1 VQRLQLV
8 AVRVA
13 VERLAHAV
21 GVRETLVGLEPDL
34 LLMESQTMKGQMQ
47 GMLFPVRVAAT
58 LVTAFSG
65 LGLALA
71 AVGLYGILAFAV
83 AERTREIGIRMA
95 IGARPG
101 TVIRLVLRQ
110 GLGLAAAGLVVGSL
124 LGALA
129 TRLVAGAL
137 YGVSVA
143 DPIAWG
149 TAAAVLL
156 AAAMAAN
163 AVPAYR
169 AVRID
174 PVRALRN

>member
-1 VQRLQLV
+1 
-8 AVRVA
+8 
-13 VERLAHAV
+13 
-21 GVRETLVGLEPDL
+21 
-34 LLMESQTMKGQMQ
+34 
-47 GMLFPVRVAAT
+47 
-58 LVTAFSG
+58 
-65 LGLALA
+65 
-71 AVGLYGILAFAV
+71 
-83 AERTREIGIRMA
+83 MA

-101 TVIRLVLRQ
+101 TVVRLVLRQ

-129 TRLVAGAL
+129 TRMVAGAL

-149 TAAAVLL
+149 SAAAVLF
-156 AAAMAAN
+156 AAAMIAN

-174 PVRALRN
+174 PVRALGN

>member
-1 VQRLQLV
+1 MRALV
-8 AVRVA
+8 SRM
-13 VERLAHAV
+13 
-21 GVRETLVGLEPDL
+21 RETLLGLEPDL

-47 GMLFPVRVAAT
+47 GMLFPVRVAAV

-71 AVGLYGILAFAV
+71 AVGLYGIIAFAV
-83 AERTREIGIRMA
+83 AQRTREIGIRMA
-95 IGARPG
+95 IGARPA
-101 TVIRLVLRQ
+101 TVVRLVLRQ
-110 GLGLAAAGLVVGSL
+110 GLGSGGRRPRFGSL

-129 TRLVAGAL
+129 TRIVAGAL

-143 DPIAWG
+143 DPVAWG
-149 TAAAVLL
+149 AAAAVLL
-156 AAAMAAN
+156 AAAMLAN

-174 PVRALRN
+174 PVRALRNG

>member
-1 VQRLQLV
+1 
-8 AVRVA
+8 
-13 VERLAHAV
+13 
-21 GVRETLVGLEPDL
+21 
-34 LLMESQTMKGQMQ
+34 
-47 GMLFPVRVAAT
+47 MLFPVRVAAA

-71 AVGLYGILAFAV
+71 AVGLYGIIAFAV

-101 TVIRLVLRQ
+101 TVGRLVLRQ

-124 LGALA
+124 LGGLA
-129 TRLVAGAL
+129 TRVVAGAL
-137 YGVSVA
+137 YGVSVT

-156 AAAMAAN
+156 AASMIAN

-174 PVRALRN
+174 PSGR